1 MNIVIPSY
9 ERHINYNRN
18 FLRSFRKYCL
28 DKKDVIINFICCRSN
43 YGLFTELRDEFSDLN
58 ISIFTL
64 SELILQVDNIEYD
77 DAVKNFPTKYSLQS
91 LKKLFSYSV
100 VDSDYL
106 VLDSEN
112 LCLKKFYLQ
121 HIFDILKSKKINY
134 ATNYYQPIQH
144 EVVSNCNRLLN
155 YENNTWCFLD
165 CHWFFEKENVCKL
178 VDELRE
184 INKHDKATFILKDNI
199 FFEYQ
204 LYCSFL
210 LKHSLRD
217 KIEVKEILQNEIEL
231 QRNLDQSEH
240 NYEYICSTLTPQTL
254 DNYISLLNRLDDRI
268 TRLHWMPES
277 FANKIIENTKVCI
290 GTFHWDS

>member
-18 FLRSFRKYCL
+18 FLRSFQKHCL
-28 DKKDVIINFICCRSN
+28 DKKDVIINFICCKSNRSMFDEMK
-43 YGLFTELRDEFSDLN
+43 LEFSDLN

-64 SELILQVDNIEYD
+64 SQLIENVDGIEFD
-77 DAVKNFPTKYSLQS
+77 DNVGKFPTKYSLQS

-100 VDSDYL
+100 VNSDYL

-112 LCLKKFYLQ
+112 LCLKNFYFRD
-121 HIFDILKSKKINY
+121 IYNILKTKKINY
-134 ATNYYQPIQH
+134 SVDYYQPIQY

-155 YENNTWCFLD
+155 YENKTWCFLD
-165 CHWFFEKENVCKL
+165 CHWFFEKDLVQKL
-178 VDELRE
+178 IDELRE
-184 INKHDKATFILKDNI
+184 INKHDKATFILKNNI

-210 LKHSLRD
+210 LKHSLKD
-217 KIEVKEILQNEIEL
+217 KIEVKEILQNEKEL
-231 QRNLDQSEH
+231 QYNLNQSEH
-240 NYEYICSTLTPQTL
+240 NYEYICSTLTTQTL
-254 DNYISLLNRLDDRI
+254 GNYISLLNKLDERI